1 MKSIFKSFILGGLG
15 LFMLSGCSSN
25 TQSINEDYPYGNTI
39 VDALLNDYSVSVNN
53 GQYGLSKKLTN
64 IVGSEANVE
73 AVLTYTNDTDSAVIA
88 VCDNNTTANAC
99 LEYSESSYEG
109 YSSLVNDNIAMFYTD
124 GVIDS
129 IKTNNS
135 ISLDESLE
143 TLAQNLTNFAKI
155 GTLKEYSSTNVKEA
169 SDNTYGINYVIS
181 VGTDANS
188 GYVYIFNSSEEATSF
203 VETYNYEGDDDIIVT
218 LDSTKYTLQNLTAD
232 GIVVYGL
239 TKVATKDILG

>member
-129 IKTNNS
+129 IKTNIGTWNKDFVNS
-135 ISLDESLE
+135 EFEYTISVDSNVEEIGFAATYNE
-143 TLAQNLTNFAKI
+143 TLTVSGLGRVRITGDTTSYIISATNP
-155 GTLKEYSSTNVKEA
+155 
-169 SDNTYGINYVIS
+169 
-181 VGTDANS
+181 VG
-188 GYVYIFNSSEEATSF
+188 E
-203 VETYNYEGDDDIIVT
+203 IVT
-218 LDSTKYTLQNLTAD
+218 YKFTINR
-232 GIVVYGL
+232 
-239 TKVATKDILG
+239 